1 MSNADLKCQIVN
13 RSMIDIMRI
22 LAVIGDHDSQMIIRL
37 PEQHRHWS
45 KPAYSRLPS
54 ISNTI
59 KNFVDR
65 SLLKSNP
72 YNIAYSKLSID
83 DELANEYVKIP
94 RYIADRLF
102 VKCDIAEASK
112 ILVFRNSRF
121 KFVKFNDIIDSDE
134 IIAGYRL
141 IQNDDVVLVGR
152 HPVKNSNCVVCKKVV
167 IVDKESKVVYLNN
180 ETIEDLEGD
189 ADGDSVFIIGFSKH
203 FAEDIGLEVEYS
215 KGKDV
220 SIEIPKVDDVLPDDR
235 YRPSNLSDVL
245 NIESPIKFVQT
256 IAVAIGE
263 FEVPREIVQQSIKNE
278 SISELLKFCFAVPI
292 LSKAVENKDRY
303 GIDLAKERVP
313 NIGIDFDKIIDD
325 SFEYK
330 NLDYSNEIETSK
342 RLEMFARMYFRSY
355 GPKLSG
361 YVQKVLL
368 DISDC
373 FEIVD
378 DKLVVCGNVIDVD
391 ERYRNYEI
399 IDMLKVIDRIQQY
412 VIDLKHSYN
421 DFRNLDVAYKLQHSL
436 NRKSLSLNPDE
447 LESLFVEITNDE
459 VIAKMTTYAIMLS
472 YLNRHEYLTWS
483 YGLASKLRDH
493 SLRRSSWIIKPVIR
507 LFEKKIDRGEENE

>member
-1 MSNADLKCQIVN
+1 
-13 RSMIDIMRI
+13 
-22 LAVIGDHDSQMIIRL
+22 
-37 PEQHRHWS
+37 
-45 KPAYSRLPS
+45 
-54 ISNTI
+54 
-59 KNFVDR
+59 
-65 SLLKSNP
+65 
-72 YNIAYSKLSID
+72 
-83 DELANEYVKIP
+83 
-94 RYIADRLF
+94 

-361 YVQKVLL
+361 YVQKVAAR
-368 DISDC
+368 SRTQRAC
-373 FEIVD
+373 F
-378 DKLVVCGNVIDVD
+378 
-391 ERYRNYEI
+391 
-399 IDMLKVIDRIQQY
+399 
-412 VIDLKHSYN
+412 
-421 DFRNLDVAYKLQHSL
+421 
-436 NRKSLSLNPDE
+436 
-447 LESLFVEITNDE
+447 
-459 VIAKMTTYAIMLS
+459 
-472 YLNRHEYLTWS
+472 
-483 YGLASKLRDH
+483 
-493 SLRRSSWIIKPVIR
+493 RS
-507 LFEKKIDRGEENE
+507 